1 MRKLIGEQKV
11 PVKLVDVEGSATF
24 TYVEEG
30 MREEESYVAPLSSTG
45 IELKEVT
52 HIDETTLPDAP
63 ISINGGASQAASISV
78 TMDPVSKRMV
88 DDLVDSELNDN
99 GEDAEFIDH
108 ATNEVPHSF
117 VDPRHGSSPAKDVG
131 DETSY
136 GLIGTSMA
144 REHFGD
150 LQGPVSNSPRPH
162 LPSIIN
168 SPFALQP
175 GEETP
180 GSRPST
186 AKGKTPSHSQQNSQ
200 TRFPLQRQPNAFSA
214 DSSPSNSST
223 MPDPT
228 APNSYANAFYRHQA
242 PLKDTF
248 PSAQNCTRGPRT
260 FTTFRDNPLHADEP
274 NFLSLEV
281 FEGSTWGGSDQSGRK
296 ATNIMTPPNG
306 QGAG

>member
-1 MRKLIGEQKV
+1 MKKLIGNQRV
-11 PVKLVDVEGSATF
+11 PVKLVDVEGTATF
-24 TYVEEG
+24 IYVEEG
-30 MREEESYVAPLSSTG
+30 MREEESYQAPLSSTG
-45 IELKEVT
+45 IEIGEVT
-52 HIDETTLPDAP
+52 HVDETTLPDAP
-63 ISINGGASQAASISV
+63 VSINGGASQAASISV
-78 TMDPVSKRMV
+78 NMDPVSKRMV
-88 DDLVDSELNDN
+88 DDLVDSEMNDD
-99 GEDAEFIDH
+99 GEDAELIDH
-108 ATNEVPHSF
+108 SANEPPHSF
-117 VDPRHGSSPAKDVG
+117 ADPRYGPAKDVG

-136 GLIGTSMA
+136 GLIGTSPA

-150 LQGPVSNSPRPH
+150 LQGPVPNSPRPR

-186 AKGKTPSHSQQNSQ
+186 SKRKTPSHSQQNSQ
-200 TRFPLQRQPNAFSA
+200 TRFPLQRQPNALS
-214 DSSPSNSST
+214 SSPSNPST

-228 APNSYANAFYRHQA
+228 APNIHANAFYHNQA

-248 PSAQNCTRGPRT
+248 PLAQNYTRGPRT
-260 FTTFRDNPLHADEP
+260 LTAFRDNPLHADEP
-274 NFLSLEV
+274 NFLSAEV
-281 FEGSTWGGSDQSGRK
+281 FEGSTYGGSDQSGRK

>member
-1 MRKLIGEQKV
+1 MRKLTGNQRV
-11 PVKLVDVEGSATF
+11 PVRLVDVEGTATF

-30 MREEESYVAPLSSTG
+30 MREEESYQAPLSSTG
-45 IELKEVT
+45 IEIGKVT
-52 HIDETTLPDAP
+52 HVDETTLPDAP
-63 ISINGGASQAASISV
+63 ISITGGASQAASISV
-78 TMDPVSKRMV
+78 NMDPVSKRMV
-88 DDLVDSELNDN
+88 DDLVDSEMNED
-99 GEDAEFIDH
+99 GEDAELVDH
-108 ATNEVPHSF
+108 STNEAPHSF
-117 VDPRHGSSPAKDVG
+117 ADPRHGPSPAKGVG

-136 GLIGTSMA
+136 GLIGTSTA

-150 LQGPVSNSPRPH
+150 LQGPVPSSPRPR

-168 SPFALQP
+168 SPFALLP

-186 AKGKTPSHSQQNSQ
+186 SKRKTPSHSQQNSQ
-200 TRFPLQRQPNAFSA
+200 TRFPFQRQPNALS
-214 DSSPSNSST
+214 SSPSNPST

-228 APNSYANAFYRHQA
+228 APNIHANAFYHAQA

-248 PSAQNCTRGPRT
+248 PSAQNYTRGPP

-274 NFLSLEV
+274 NFLSAEV
-281 FEGSTWGGSDQSGRK
+281 FEGSAWGTSDQSGRK